1 MMDKLLIFV
10 KIIWLMNAFVIGA
23 GVLGFSIIAVF
34 TGIAYLLTGGNKN
47 V

>member
-1 MMDKLLIFV
+1 METLIILT
-10 KIIWLMNAFVIGA
+10 KIIWLLNAFVIGA
-23 GVLGFSIIAVF
+23 VVLGFSIIAVF